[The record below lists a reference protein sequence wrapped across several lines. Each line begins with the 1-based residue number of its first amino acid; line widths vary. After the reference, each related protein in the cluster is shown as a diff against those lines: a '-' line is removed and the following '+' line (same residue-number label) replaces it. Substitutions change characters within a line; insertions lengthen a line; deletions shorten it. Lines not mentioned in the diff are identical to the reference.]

1 MQDLHRQRD
10 TITNARDTIHG
21 ADDTISKSRKILAQ
35 MGRRITQNKMLMY
48 GIIAM
53 LVFAI
58 TLVAYFKVGGKSKN

>member
-1 MQDLHRQRD
+1 
-10 TITNARDTIHG
+10 
-21 ADDTISKSRKILAQ
+21 